1 MKMIRQVDLPSSR
14 RANGEGAICFGGWL
28 SNEEQM
34 PRKDAFWAGR
44 KPALARE
51 PNPAYTEGMI
61 RVTGTITIGEEEIHQ
76 EFIRASGPGGQNVNK
91 VATAVQLRF
100 DVAHSPS
107 LPEDVRERLTHLA
120 GKRMT
125 KEGYLIIDARRFRTQ
140 EQNRQ
145 DSVARLVG
153 LIRQA
158 AQRPKIRKRTKPTL
172 ASKER
177 RLESKHRRG
186 KIKHLRRAQPE

>member
-1 MKMIRQVDLPSSR
+1 MQNKDQMARKNAFLVG
-14 RANGEGAICFGGWL
+14 GE
-28 SNEEQM
+28 
-34 PRKDAFWAGR
+34 
-44 KPALARE
+44 PALARE
-51 PNPAYTEGMI
+51 PNPGYTEGMI
-61 RVTGTITIGEEEIHQ
+61 RVTGTITIDEEEIHQ
-76 EFIRASGPGGQNVNK
+76 QFIRASGPGGQNVNK

-107 LPEDVRERLTHLA
+107 LPEDVRERLTRLA

-125 KEGYLIIDARRFRTQ
+125 REGYLIINARRFRTQ

-145 DSVARLVG
+145 DSVARLVN

-158 AQRPKIRKRTKPTL
+158 AQRPKIRKRTRPTQ

-177 RLESKHRRG
+177 RLESKHHRS
-186 KIKHLRRAQPE
+186 KIKDLRRAEPE

>member
-1 MKMIRQVDLPSSR
+1 MI
-14 RANGEGAICFGGWL
+14 W
-28 SNEEQM
+28 
-34 PRKDAFWAGR
+34 
-44 KPALARE
+44 
-51 PNPAYTEGMI
+51 
-61 RVTGTITIGEEEIHQ
+61 VTGTIAIDEEEIHQ
-76 EFIRASGPGGQNVNK
+76 QFIRASGPGGQNVNK

-107 LPEDVRERLTHLA
+107 LSADVRKRLTRLA

-140 EQNRQ
+140 EQNRR
-145 DSVARLVG
+145 DSVARLVD

-158 AQRPKIRKRTKPTL
+158 ARKPKIRKRTKPTL

-177 RLESKHRRG
+177 RLESKHRRA
-186 KIKHLRRAQPE
+186 KVKHLRRAESESN